1 MIPSENAGCWGI
13 NAHALARC
21 GVNAREEIFQITF
34 SLYVDMRG
42 ILAISESTDFS
53 RLIFVSFVV
62 LKSPNELLG
71 IRSRLWFEEQN
82 FAQFFISLV

>member
-1 MIPSENAGCWGI
+1 MR
-13 NAHALARC
+13 ARK
-21 GVNAREEIFQITF
+21 F
-34 SLYVDMRG
+34 SKSLSALYVDMRG

-62 LKSPNELLG
+62 LKGPNELLG